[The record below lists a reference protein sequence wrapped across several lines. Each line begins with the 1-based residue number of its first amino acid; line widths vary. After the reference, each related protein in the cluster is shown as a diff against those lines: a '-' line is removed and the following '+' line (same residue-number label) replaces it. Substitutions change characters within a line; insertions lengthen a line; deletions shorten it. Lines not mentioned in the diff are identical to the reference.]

1 VNVYKLGAVY
11 LQLTKLLR
19 IEDHPS
25 LTRPIDPSLYIHRFV
40 EKLEVPHATV
50 RGRGGGAVL
59 ERLFG
64 VVAAFVAV
72 FGCTCWVVQ
81 QTGVAMVG

>member
-19 IEDHPS
+19 IDDHPS

-50 RGRGGGAVL
+50 REGPGRMPRMAWG
-59 ERLFG
+59 RH
-64 VVAAFVAV
+64 
-72 FGCTCWVVQ
+72 
-81 QTGVAMVG
+81 

>member
-1 VNVYKLGAVY
+1 VY

-50 RGRGGGAVL
+50 RRGAQPSRRRSGQVL
-59 ERLFG
+59 MWLLPPQCFSFRTRQGWCSAL
-64 VVAAFVAV
+64 V
-72 FGCTCWVVQ
+72 
-81 QTGVAMVG
+81 

>member
-1 VNVYKLGAVY
+1 VYKLGAVY

-50 RGRGGGAVL
+50 RGGGQGGGTEVL
-59 ERLFG
+59 MLHWQETG
-64 VVAAFVAV
+64 WKAPQMCV
-72 FGCTCWVVQ
+72 GCCLC
-81 QTGVAMVG
+81 M

>member
-1 VNVYKLGAVY
+1 VYKLGAVY

-50 RGRGGGAVL
+50 RGSDGKALRVGLPRCWCGCICTSTPTHVRGGAADSRRAV
-59 ERLFG
+59 G
-64 VVAAFVAV
+64 
-72 FGCTCWVVQ
+72 
-81 QTGVAMVG
+81 